1 MDIYT
6 LRTTLLITLSILVVV
21 LAWRLLKRRVVAHDL
36 PAISHAE
43 LLALEVAYH
52 PARLRVRVMVPLKEV
67 LRSAV
72 LDASHTPIHCWDDEQ
87 QEGGTHV
94 MERMLP
100 SLPDGSYYF
109 ELSTATQRTVRK
121 FRLQQA

>member
-1 MDIYT
+1 MDILT
-6 LRTTLLITLSILVVV
+6 LRSALLISLSILVII
-21 LAWRLLKRRVVAHDL
+21 LAWRLYKQRVVARDL
-36 PAISHAE
+36 PAVSHAE

-67 LRSAV
+67 LHSAV
-72 LDASHTPIHCWDDEQ
+72 LDASHEPIHHWDDEQ
-87 QEGGTHV
+87 QEGGTHE
-94 MERMLP
+94 MERALP